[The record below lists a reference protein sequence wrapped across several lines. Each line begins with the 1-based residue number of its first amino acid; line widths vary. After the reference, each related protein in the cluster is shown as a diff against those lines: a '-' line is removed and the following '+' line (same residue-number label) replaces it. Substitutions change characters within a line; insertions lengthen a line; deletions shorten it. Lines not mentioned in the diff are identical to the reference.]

1 MVGEERAVA
10 ITGPRPFPVT
20 REELLATEPGSG
32 SWGPESVVE
41 SLLSR
46 LRQDTLTMAMRPG
59 RITAA
64 RCATDSI
71 KRAPTAPL
79 RCTTTFDDLT
89 VEWRV
94 LLDSGYRW
102 TGSFIEYRPYPAQR
116 ILSDAIVYDTFWDN
130 FRDNSDRL
138 RCDALP
144 EIWLAETDKETGYR
158 CQFLGRPDRGVRT
171 WTDVPISVDNDGRLV
186 IGSLS

>member
-1 MVGEERAVA
+1 MS
-10 ITGPRPFPVT
+10 

-32 SWGPESVVE
+32 PWGPESVVE
-41 SLLSR
+41 SMLSR

-64 RCATDSI
+64 RCATGSI
-71 KRAPTAPL
+71 ERAPTAPL
-79 RCTTTFDDLT
+79 TCTTTFDDLT
-89 VEWRV
+89 VEWTV
-94 LLDSGYRW
+94 VLDSGYRW
-102 TGSFIEYRPYPAQR
+102 TGTTIMYRPYPAQR
-116 ILSDAIVYDTFWDN
+116 ILSDTIVYDTFWGN

-158 CQFLGRPDRGVRT
+158 CQFLGPPDRGVRT
-171 WTDVPISVDNDGRLV
+171 WTDIPISVDDNGRLV
-186 IGSLS
+186 TGSLS